1 MRDLEVRYGIGR
13 TRAYQLVKEP
23 WFPEPVVEGS
33 GRWSLSSLRAAEQAK
48 AAREIA
54 EVVDP
59 PRPKRRRQKE
69 SR

>member
-23 WFPEPVVEGS
+23 WFPKPVVDGS

-48 AAREIA
+48 AAREISEA
-54 EVVDP
+54 VDP
-59 PRPKRRRQKE
+59 PRPKRQRARGM
-69 SR
+69 R